1 MQLEPGPLGSGKRA
15 EILQQSMPLT
25 DIFKYEIARINKSN
39 KQDIEPVDIKAVELK
54 SVERT
59 GAVEIEAVEEIKRR
73 RAKEISKG
81 REEII
86 SSKKRPDKE
95 STYQPELPVYIKTPR
110 MLITGKSGLTSK
122 LYIIY

>member
-1 MQLEPGPLGSGKRA
+1 
-15 EILQQSMPLT
+15 MPLT

-73 RAKEISKG
+73 RAKEISTG

>member
-1 MQLEPGPLGSGKRA
+1 
-15 EILQQSMPLT
+15 MPLT

-39 KQDIEPVDIKAVELK
+39 KQDIEPVDIEAVELK
-54 SVERT
+54 SIERT
-59 GAVEIEAVEEIKRR
+59 GVIEIKAIKEIERR

-86 SSKKRPDKE
+86 SGKKRPDKE
-95 STYQPELPVYIKTPR
+95 STYQPELPVYIRILK
-110 MLITGKSGLTSK
+110 MLIIDKSRLISK

>member
-39 KQDIEPVDIKAVELK
+39 KQDMEPVDIEAVELK

-59 GAVEIEAVEEIKRR
+59 GAVEIEAVEEIEKR
-73 RAKEISKG
+73 RAKEISEG

-86 SSKKRPDKE
+86 SNKKRPDKE

>member
-39 KQDIEPVDIKAVELK
+39 KQDMEPVDMEAVELK

-59 GAVEIEAVEEIKRR
+59 GAVEMEAVEEMERR
-73 RAKEISKG
+73 RAKEISEG

-86 SSKKRPDKE
+86 SGKKRPDKE